1 MKERMRRKLGNK
13 EDEWSLSQHSI
24 VEDQQEKLAKV
35 TSKVVEDAKDK
46 RGGSCEVTKT
56 GADSASN
63 EQEVLSASVTAQVLS
78 YLCNLVRYLICIPV
92 CEIYENGNI
101 SHDSYS

>member
-13 EDEWSLSQHSI
+13 EDEGSPSQHSI

-35 TSKVVEDAKDK
+35 TSKVVEDVKDK
-46 RGGSCEVTKT
+46 RGGSCEVTKAE
-56 GADSASN
+56 ADSKRN
-63 EQEVLSASVTAQVLS
+63 EQEVLSASVTTQVL
-78 YLCNLVRYLICIPV
+78 CNSVKYLICIPI
-92 CEIYENGNI
+92 CEIYKNLNI

>member
-1 MKERMRRKLGNK
+1 MEKKMERMKERMR
-13 EDEWSLSQHSI
+13 
-24 VEDQQEKLAKV
+24 EKLANKEEEGKAKV
-35 TSKVVEDAKDK
+35 TCKVVEDAKGK
-46 RGGSCEVTKT
+46 HGGSCEVTKT

-92 CEIYENGNI
+92 CEIYEN
-101 SHDSYS
+101 